1 MDRNFRLTRAR
12 DSLIPMMTTRLMV
25 SLRKAA
31 DASGSTESSGS
42 TTDME
47 SIRFAR
53 DTTGG
58 TESGGSDI
66 ALRDMSSEGRIG
78 LPRSYGQN

>member
-1 MDRNFRLTRAR
+1 
-12 DSLIPMMTTRLMV
+12 MMTTRLMV

-31 DASGSTESSGS
+31 DASGSTQSPGS

-53 DTTGG
+53 DTIGG
-58 TESGGSDI
+58 TEIGGSDI
-66 ALRDMSSEGRIG
+66 ALRDISLEGRIDS
-78 LPRSYGQN
+78 PRSYGQN